1 MKTEIWDMRNYQES
15 PLDYPE
21 LENIKQVYN
30 DGGLIAIPTET
41 VYGLGADAR
50 NQHAVSNI
58 YQAKGRPSDNP
69 LIVHIHDKSQLD
81 QIISHLPEEAKCLMD
96 EFWPGPISFILPL
109 RQGYLCE
116 KVTGGLQSIAV
127 RMPSHPIGRAI
138 LQYIDMPIAA
148 PSANVSGRPS
158 PTTFQHVFNDL
169 NGKIDGIVN
178 GDQSEEGL
186 ESTVLDCTQFP
197 FRIARPGSITQAMLN
212 DVLPGSVED
221 YHYDVSSQPIAPG
234 MKYKHY
240 APDIPVTMLTHLSE
254 PIKTIKEWSNT
265 AFILPETLKQYA
277 PSDALFIK
285 LCKDEKDIRQANH
298 NLYQILHSIDENPSI
313 DQAYIYAFDK
323 TDESEAIMNR
333 IIKATG
339 NHIVRGENL

>member
-1 MKTEIWDMRNYQES
+1 MLCKWATFS
-15 PLDYPE
+15 
-21 LENIKQVYN
+21 YN
-30 DGGLIAIPTET
+30 L
-41 VYGLGADAR
+41 
-50 NQHAVSNI
+50 
-58 YQAKGRPSDNP
+58 
-69 LIVHIHDKSQLD
+69 
-81 QIISHLPEEAKCLMD
+81 
-96 EFWPGPISFILPL
+96 
-109 RQGYLCE
+109 
-116 KVTGGLQSIAV
+116 
-127 RMPSHPIGRAI
+127 
-138 LQYIDMPIAA
+138 
-148 PSANVSGRPS
+148 
-158 PTTFQHVFNDL
+158 QHVFNDL

-212 DVLPGSVED
+212 DVFPGSVEE
-221 YHYDVSSQPIAPG
+221 YHYDVNSQPIAPG

-240 APDIPVTMLTHLSE
+240 APDIPVTMLMHLSK
-254 PIKTIKEWSNT
+254 PIKTIKEWSKT

-339 NHIVRGENL
+339 NHIVRGDNL

>member
-1 MKTEIWDMRNYQES
+1 
-15 PLDYPE
+15 
-21 LENIKQVYN
+21 
-30 DGGLIAIPTET
+30 
-41 VYGLGADAR
+41 
-50 NQHAVSNI
+50 
-58 YQAKGRPSDNP
+58 
-69 LIVHIHDKSQLD
+69 
-81 QIISHLPEEAKCLMD
+81 MD

-138 LQYIDMPIAA
+138 LQYIDIPIA

-212 DVLPGSVED
+212 DVFPGSVEE
-221 YHYDVSSQPIAPG
+221 YHYDVNSQPIAPG

-240 APDIPVTMLTHLSE
+240 APDTPVTMLMHLSK
-254 PIKTIKEWSNT
+254 PIKTIKEWSKT
-265 AFILPETLKQYA
+265 TFILPETLKQYA

-285 LCKDEKDIRQANH
+285 LCKDEKI
-298 NLYQILHSIDENPSI
+298 
-313 DQAYIYAFDK
+313 
-323 TDESEAIMNR
+323 
-333 IIKATG
+333 
-339 NHIVRGENL
+339 

>member
-1 MKTEIWDMRNYQES
+1 MKTEIWDMRDYQKS

-50 NQHAVSNI
+50 NQYAVSNI

-81 QIISHLPEEAKCLMD
+81 QIVSHLPEEAKCLMD

-138 LQYIDMPIAA
+138 LQYIDIPIAA

-212 DVLPGSVED
+212 DVFPGSVEE
-221 YHYDVSSQPIAPG
+221 YHYDVNSQPIAPG

-240 APDIPVTMLTHLSE
+240 APDTPVTMLMHLSK
-254 PIKTIKEWSNT
+254 PIKTIKEWSKT
-265 AFILPETLKQYA
+265 AFILPETDRK
-277 PSDALFIK
+277 S
-285 LCKDEKDIRQANH
+285 
-298 NLYQILHSIDENPSI
+298 
-313 DQAYIYAFDK
+313 
-323 TDESEAIMNR
+323 
-333 IIKATG
+333 
-339 NHIVRGENL
+339 VV

>member
-1 MKTEIWDMRNYQES
+1 MKTNLWDMRQYQNA

-21 LENIKQVYN
+21 LDKIKQIYQ

-50 NQHAVSNI
+50 NQQAVSNI

-69 LIVHIHDKSQLD
+69 LIVHIHDISQID
-81 QIISHLPEEAKCLMD
+81 DFVSHLPSEAKCLMD

-109 RQGYLCE
+109 KPGYLCD

-138 LQYIDMPIAA
+138 LQYTDMPIAA

-158 PTTFQHVFNDL
+158 PTTFQHVYTDL

-197 FRIARPGSITQAMLN
+197 FRIARPGAITQSMIN
-212 DVLPGSVED
+212 EVLPGSVEH
-221 YHYDVSSQPIAPG
+221 YHYDMTSKPIAPG

-240 APDIPVTMLTHLSE
+240 APETPVTMLTNLSK
-254 PIKTIKEWSNT
+254 PITTVKDWTHT
-265 AFILPETLKQYA
+265 AFILPDNLKHFV
-277 PSDALFIK
+277 PSDAIFIS
-285 LCKDEKDIRQANH
+285 LCKDQHDTKQANH
-298 NLYQILHSIDENPSI
+298 NLFKILHDIDENSEI
-313 DQAYIYAFDK
+313 HEAYIYAFDK
-323 TDESEAIMNR
+323 TDATEAIMNR
-333 IIKATG
+333 MRKATG
-339 NHIVRGENL
+339 NHLVRGETL

>member
-1 MKTEIWDMRNYQES
+1 MKTEIWDMRDYQKS

-81 QIISHLPEEAKCLMD
+81 QIVSHLPEEAKCLMD

-212 DVLPGSVED
+212 DVFPGSVED
-221 YHYDVSSQPIAPG
+221 YHYDVNSQPIAPG

-240 APDIPVTMLTHLSE
+240 APDTPVTMLTHLRK
-254 PIKTIKEWSNT
+254 PIKTIKEWSNI

-277 PSDALFIK
+277 PSDAQFIK

-323 TDESEAIMNR
+323 TDETEAIMNR

-339 NHIVRGENL
+339 NHIVRGDNL

>member
-1 MKTEIWDMRNYQES
+1 MKTEIWDMRDYQKS

-50 NQHAVSNI
+50 NQYAVSNI

-81 QIISHLPEEAKCLMD
+81 QIVSHLPEEAKCLMD

-138 LQYIDMPIAA
+138 LQYIDIPIAA

-212 DVLPGSVED
+212 DVFPGSVEE
-221 YHYDVSSQPIAPG
+221 YHYDVNSQPIAPG

-240 APDIPVTMLTHLSE
+240 APDTPVTMLMHLSK
-254 PIKTIKEWSNT
+254 PIKTIKEWSKT

-285 LCKDEKDIRQANH
+285 L
-298 NLYQILHSIDENPSI
+298 L
-313 DQAYIYAFDK
+313 
-323 TDESEAIMNR
+323 
-333 IIKATG
+333 
-339 NHIVRGENL
+339 